1 MYVCLCNSL
10 NEDAVKDAAR
20 AGARSPQGVHRHH
33 GTKVE
38 CGQCLCT
45 MNEIVR
51 DHARD
56 ERPAPF
62 ASAAE

>member
-10 NEDAVKDAAR
+10 NEKAVEDAAR

-45 MNEIVR
+45 MAEIVR
-51 DHARD
+51 NLRD
-56 ERPAPF
+56 DEPAPIF